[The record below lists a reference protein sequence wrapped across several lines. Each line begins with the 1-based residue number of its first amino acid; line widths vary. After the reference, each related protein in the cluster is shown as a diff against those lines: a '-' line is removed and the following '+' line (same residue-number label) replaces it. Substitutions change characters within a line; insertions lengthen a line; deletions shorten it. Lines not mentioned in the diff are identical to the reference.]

1 MTYIK
6 YLPEEAIVCISRGL
20 CATVVNEKLRDK
32 LRAPNQFEN
41 PTKSSL
47 VTKEIIIVPQIK
59 SESTKSNTSEKS
71 HHIKVMVQLVI

>member
-1 MTYIK
+1 MCDWKNNAYF
-6 YLPEEAIVCISRGL
+6 
-20 CATVVNEKLRDK
+20 RDK

-59 SESTKSNTSEKS
+59 SESTKSNISEKS
-71 HHIKVMVQLVI
+71 HHIKVMVQLEI